1 MVAGAQPPAFDGA
14 LASTLFPAAVRL
26 ADLATHSTPAQA
38 PGGTGA
44 AQNEAEG
51 TGKRPTA
58 TQEQLSAQ
66 VSPCLPPLL
75 GHSPP
80 APSSAHPVPPTQA
93 AALKRNLATLSAQ
106 AESLPAGQLGLED
119 QDWLIG
125 QLEARVEQ
133 TRCVLARVPCSGRVR
148 TDSGLTLG
156 SFGQASA
163 GSDGGTERHGS
174 RRRRRSR
181 RHPARVDRPRK

>member
-1 MVAGAQPPAFDGA
+1 MVAGAQSPAFDGA

-44 AQNEAEG
+44 AQNEVEG

-58 TQEQLSAQ
+58 TQEQLSA
-66 VSPCLPPLL
+66 
-75 GHSPP
+75 
-80 APSSAHPVPPTQA
+80 QA

-106 AESLPAGQLGLED
+106 AESLLAGQLGLED

-133 TRCVLARVPCSGRVR
+133 TRQALARMAELSDMGAGAVAAPAATQPESTGP
-148 TDSGLTLG
+148 
-156 SFGQASA
+156 AS
-163 GSDGGTERHGS
+163 E
-174 RRRRRSR
+174 
-181 RHPARVDRPRK
+181 DRMDTAA